1 MATGTKQGRIDFARQ
16 RAAGER
22 YYQLWKALQQR
33 GVMPVVVSKAG
44 HPALWWAWRDYYRS
58 HGLWAILSIMDDG
71 RTEKTVPTLDPAD
84 FEPVM
89 FIEAGPDRRVK
100 DD

>member
-1 MATGTKQGRIDFARQ
+1 MAATKPSKIDFAKQ

-22 YYQLWKALQQR
+22 YYQLWKALQQQ
-33 GVMPVVVSKAG
+33 GVKPAVISKRTQ
-44 HPALWWAWRDYYRS
+44 PMLWQAWRTYYRE
-58 HGLWAILSIMDDG
+58 HGLWPILQLMDDG
-71 RTEKTVPTLDPAD
+71 RDEKTVPTMDPRD

-89 FIEAGPDRRVK
+89 FIERGPDPRVK